1 MSKAVKGADGRG
13 GSCEWFGQEIIPSC
27 GVGMGQTLDWQLC
40 FSGVVCWALPY
51 DLSCRDRELEVD
63 RVRL

>member
-13 GSCEWFGQEIIPSC
+13 GSCELFGQETTPSC

-40 FSGVVCWALPY
+40 FSGVVCSVLPY
-51 DLSCRDRELEVD
+51 ELSCRDRELEVD
-63 RVRL
+63 RVSL